1 MAGADSDLEFDTSV
15 LKDRGETY
23 SSLTDMNEIEV
34 FTRSFEKRIET
45 VREQENSYEV
55 YLAEQ
60 PFTGVMAVDESGEQ
74 ILEVLFQDRQQ
85 SMIRGGE
92 VEGQS
97 RNGIIFS
104 VVGVLFALFL
114 GIMLLY
120 CRKRNRKIEKEKQHI
135 ADLLG
140 MKGD

>member
-34 FTRSFEKRIET
+34 FTRSFEKKIET
-45 VREQENSYEV
+45 VSEQEELYEV
-55 YLAEQ
+55 HIAEQ

-74 ILEVLFQDRQQ
+74 ILEVLFQGKQQ
-85 SMIRGGE
+85 SVIRGGE
-92 VEGQS
+92 AESQ
-97 RNGIIFS
+97 NGKGIAFS
-104 VVGVLFALFL
+104 AVGVMFALFL

-120 CRKRNRKIEKEKQHI
+120 CRKRDQRIEKEKQHI
-135 ADLLG
+135 ADLLE
-140 MKGD
+140 MKGE